1 MRTGI
6 DKIIFSCKKQFEGK
20 MKRSFVLIAVMILA
34 VLCAFGLSAC
44 GVDDGYTNLSREF
57 VPFDEAAFVQA
68 LVTASSPDCPLNA
81 SRPAGRPTDSP
92 RVFFIVFRFLS
103 VCSSRSLFCKSFAFQ
118 KSRCYHTSLTLPLW
132 PSLLHSTRRS
142 DIIQKKE
149 VLNGVQSFR

>member
-20 MKRSFVLIAVMILA
+20 MKRCFVLIAVMILA

-92 RVFFIVFRFLS
+92 RVFFYCLPLFVSLLFSFPFLQVVCFSEIPLFSYVSHASSLS
-103 VCSSRSLFCKSFAFQ
+103 VSIAFD
-118 KSRCYHTSLTLPLW
+118 T
-132 PSLLHSTRRS
+132 
-142 DIIQKKE
+142 E
-149 VLNGVQSFR
+149 E